1 MNQLDDP
8 LSPPRKRKPRVFLWG
23 AVFCLA
29 VVISGIVAALTLMML
44 RSRYGIER
52 PWFEPV
58 LSGLRGVVMTFL
70 GGCLV
75 FKIATQI
82 FDDHS

>member
-1 MNQLDDP
+1 MNQLEDQ
-8 LSPPRKRKPRVFLWG
+8 LSPPRKKKPRVFLWG

-29 VVISGIVAALTLMML
+29 VALSGLVAALTLMTL
-44 RSRYGIER
+44 QSRYGIER

-58 LSGLRGVVMTFL
+58 LSGLRGVVVTFMA
-70 GGCLV
+70 GCLV